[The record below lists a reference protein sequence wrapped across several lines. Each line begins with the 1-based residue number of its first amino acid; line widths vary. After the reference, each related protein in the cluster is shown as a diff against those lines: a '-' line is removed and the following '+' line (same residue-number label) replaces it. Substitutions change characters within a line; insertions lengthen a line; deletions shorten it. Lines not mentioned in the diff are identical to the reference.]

1 MQSLAVF
8 SASAL
13 FADYIELEGYRTSA
27 ARLDPT
33 TLGRGFSMT
42 TFYDSEASLRIQCLA
57 AAPFAPVAP
66 RGEVQTFGEHGL
78 LCAESGHTGA
88 TRRLVANR

>member
-1 MQSLAVF
+1 MQSLAVL

-13 FADYIELEGYRTSA
+13 FADYVELEGYRTSA

-42 TFYDSEASLRIQCLA
+42 TFYIEKRRSASRASL
-57 AAPFAPVAP
+57 P
-66 RGEVQTFGEHGL
+66 
-78 LCAESGHTGA
+78 A
-88 TRRLVANR
+88 TP